1 MSKQRA
7 LLSLS
12 LAVFLVG
19 CESEMA
25 PPPAARST
33 PPVTGASDAKPSPK
47 PLLSTTAPVVD
58 VATTPSKAQTPVT
71 GASGA
76 KPSPTPVV
84 TPAPAPAPMATA
96 EKWDAPVDGR
106 PVFMKLRGEGVQI
119 YTCKKTAAGYAWTFT
134 GPEAL
139 LYNDKGRAVG
149 KHGAGPSWELSDGSK
164 VIAEPVGTDP
174 EKHALPNLLLKTIST
189 NGTGSLAKVKYI
201 KRMDTD
207 GGGMPT
213 LPADEAHADKEERVP
228 YRATYAFY
236 AGS

>member
-7 LLSLS
+7 LLCLS
-12 LAVFLVG
+12 LAAFLVG

-25 PPPAARST
+25 PPPARTT
-33 PPVTGASDAKPSPK
+33 PPVTGTSDAKPSPK
-47 PLLSTTAPVVD
+47 PVMTTPAPVVESP
-58 VATTPSKAQTPVT
+58 TTPSKGQSPVT

-76 KPSPTPVV
+76 KPSPTPMV
-84 TPAPAPAPMATA
+84 TPAPTAPTATV
-96 EKWDAPVDGR
+96 EKWDTAVDGR

-119 YTCKKTAAGYAWTFT
+119 YTCKKTAGGYAWTFT

-174 EKHALPNLLLKTIST
+174 EKHALPNMLLKTIST
-189 NGTGSLAKVKYI
+189 NGTGALAKVKYI